1 MKKSLLCFLAIA
13 LTMVGCQNYDDQFND
28 LNTQISALSSQV
40 AGLSQVQTDLS
51 ALAATVASLQSSVD
65 DNGTAL
71 AGGLGELQE
80 QIDALESQ
88 LSEVASSEDVSNINE
103 SLDGVKE
110 DLNDLLTSSNVFNG
124 DLTIN
129 SIATLE
135 FAQSL
140 ADKVGIINGNVT
152 IELNADM
159 DAEATQMIAEK
170 IKTITQNLKIR
181 ALNSSLPAITMDSLT
196 GVNDIF
202 ISQGG
207 SIEFPM
213 LKSAG
218 DITIGNNYESKL
230 DGAVEFGVLTQVK
243 SFKTG
248 TIESN
253 YSVTTPQDNT
263 IALSKMASLNLGSL
277 GYYTPRTITIN
288 GDEDTVLNLSN
299 LQSVDVNGSNKTYT
313 VNVNGASALN
323 IPGLAL
329 GTVSVTDVK
338 DVVLEAFSGTFTLN
352 DGVEN
357 VTIGALKNNFD
368 ANGKKDLETLNL
380 TMDAADKTI
389 DLTDAEG
396 LKSASISGEVKAITL
411 NNNSDITTLEIS
423 AAVETLTV
431 SDTNL
436 SEVNL
441 AYTNANLA
449 EKGELIITGNDD
461 LVSFSAD
468 NVNGLAKL
476 TISGNKDLETISF
489 EALKDVPTKAG
500 INPVVSIGGA
510 GTANAFNATSIIQ
523 DGVGSADGD
532 FTTSSGLDDLKT
544 YLTAAASNAAA
555 ELKVFFDSAD
565 DFSDGTTDDTN
576 LKISEPGDVG
586 KLTVINRDG
595 SSDAKKSKRAFL
607 VSTLPDTDPDGE
619 TLEVNG
625 TEITWDRG
633 NTADDFIS
641 NLMSTANVAQLK
653 NNDVTLT
660 ANANGSPDATVTTV
674 SNDNAQLTLANV
686 SSATLKADA
695 QKVILTIGDYSST
708 IYLST
713 ATITD
718 FEEDNIDATDKSAES
733 ELLVTGATTV
743 GDVLALI
750 ETDFGVANS
759 ITESPYDVDR
769 SSTGASSG
777 TLDITAKDL
786 SNAQHGKAISF
797 TAPSVIGMGNLVINQ
812 DVAEDDTLIGENP
825 IIIVESDIAGETLS
839 ATGNPRTDVDPTPT
853 NLNAGDGT
861 GGTGETKLTLSTNGE
876 AQELYNA
883 TSDKAASMSVT
894 NIGEDSTTGAAN
906 TNNVSW
912 LAG

>member
-1 MKKSLLCFLAIA
+1 MKKGLLCFLAIA

-110 DLNDLLTSSNVFNG
+110 DLNDLLASSNVFNG

-129 SIATLE
+129 SVATLE

-140 ADKVGIINGNVT
+140 DAKVGIINGNVT

-159 DAEATQMIAEK
+159 DAEATQNVAKK
-170 IKTITQNLKIR
+170 IRTITKDLKVR
-181 ALNSSLPAITMDSLT
+181 ALNSSLPAIVMDSLT
-196 GVNDIF
+196 GVNDVYIA
-202 ISQGG
+202 QGG
-207 SIEFPM
+207 SIEFPK

-218 DITIGNNYESKL
+218 DVTIGNNYESKL
-230 DGAVEFGVLTQVK
+230 TGTVDFGVLTQVK
-243 SFKTG
+243 SFNTG
-248 TIESN
+248 TIETG
-253 YSVTTPQDNT
+253 YSITSEEANT
-263 IALSKMASLNLGSL
+263 IGLSKMTSLNLGSL
-277 GYYTPRTITIN
+277 GYYAPRSLTIN
-288 GDEDTVLNLSN
+288 GDEDTAVNLSS
-299 LQSVDVNGSNKTYT
+299 LQSVDVNGANKTYT
-313 VNVNGASALN
+313 VVVEGASALN
-323 IPGLAL
+323 IPGLVL
-329 GTVSVTDVK
+329 GAVTVTDVK

-357 VTIGALKNNFD
+357 VTVGALKNDFN

-380 TMDAADKTI
+380 TMDAADKMI

-396 LKSASISGEVKAITL
+396 LKSASISGAVKAITL
-411 NNNSDITTLEIS
+411 VNNNDLITLEIS

-449 EKGELIITGNDD
+449 EKGKLIITDNDD

-468 NVNGLAKL
+468 NVDGLAEL
-476 TISGNKDLETISF
+476 TITGNKDLENISF
-489 EALKDVPTKAG
+489 DALQVVPTKVG
-500 INPVVSIGGA
+500 VNPMVEIGGT
-510 GTANAFNATSIIQ
+510 GKANAFNATSIIQ

-576 LKISEPGDVG
+576 LKISEAGDVAR
-586 KLTVINRDG
+586 LTVINRDSSGDAVKAKRAFVVNTIQTTSTDLNNLNVNGTVIDWVTGDTNADFTTNLFTPANIAQLSANGVSLTVNTFGNPTATAEITQAAATTITGVG
-595 SSDAKKSKRAFL
+595 SATEKANAEKIKLTVGDHAVILYLSTEIIDDVTTQAFTSTNTTSEISEVTDGATSVSGILTLIASEFNSFSPYEVTLATKVLTIKAKDKSDAKHKTA
-607 VSTLPDTDPDGE
+607 VSFELDGNINF
-619 TLEVNG
+619 TGFVN
-625 TEITWDRG
+625 
-633 NTADDFIS
+633 ADGVTSDDELIGEAPLIIIES
-641 NLMSTANVAQLK
+641 DVA
-653 NNDVTLT
+653 
-660 ANANGSPDATVTTV
+660 G
-674 SNDNAQLTLANV
+674 
-686 SSATLKADA
+686 ATLSN
-695 QKVILTIGDYSST
+695 IGNPITSVG
-708 IYLST
+708 T
-713 ATITD
+713 ASD
-718 FEEDNIDATDKSAES
+718 S
-733 ELLVTGATTV
+733 V
-743 GDVLALI
+743 GDGDA
-750 ETDFGVANS
+750 
-759 ITESPYDVDR
+759 
-769 SSTGASSG
+769 
-777 TLDITAKDL
+777 TLDISAGTSGD
-786 SNAQHGKAISF
+786 AI
-797 TAPSVIGMGNLVINQ
+797 
-812 DVAEDDTLIGENP
+812 
-825 IIIVESDIAGETLS
+825 
-839 ATGNPRTDVDPTPT
+839 
-853 NLNAGDGT
+853 
-861 GGTGETKLTLSTNGE
+861 
-876 AQELYNA
+876 ELYNHP
-883 TSDKAASMSVT
+883 TEIAASNSVT
-894 NIGEDSTTGAAN
+894 NLGVDATTGSAN